1 MNEDQARALIHLA
14 GPDGSSGSSGSAGS
28 GGSDGSA
35 GPDLDAILSSALRRG
50 RRHRAIRRSLAISGS
65 ALATAT
71 LVLVPLLLRAQPPEH
86 LGPAAPPPPATST
99 TTPTATDTTH
109 TPPPPATTPIT
120 ATSHA
125 PASPGIPTTSHRLPP
140 TSTP

>member
-14 GPDGSSGSSGSAGS
+14 GPDGP
-28 GGSDGSA
+28 
-35 GPDLDAILSSALRRG
+35 GPGDLETTLSTALRRG
-50 RRHRAIRRSLAISGS
+50 RRHRTVRRGLAISGS

-86 LGPAAPPPPATST
+86 LGPAAPPPATST
-99 TTPTATDTTH
+99 TTPTVTGTTH
-109 TPPPPATTPIT
+109 TPPPPATALVT

-125 PASPGIPTTSHRLPP
+125 PASPGFSTPGNGLPP
-140 TSTP
+140 TSTS